1 MKNKN
6 YIPALKYNWLTKI
19 YNPLVAFTMPELKFK
34 KTLIQQASIEN
45 NYKVLDFGV
54 GTATLSLL
62 VKHKHPEAVVNG
74 VDVDDKILKIAA
86 EKIREQKAEITL
98 TKYDGLILPYP
109 TNHFDRVLTSLVFH
123 HLDKNQKEN
132 SLKEI
137 YRVLKPNGELHIAD
151 WGKPNNFGMRIAFY
165 LVQFL
170 DGFKTTTDNVKGLLP
185 DYMKGGGFENIETSK
200 SFNTIFGTLWLY
212 KGIKLNTKI

>member
-1 MKNKN
+1 MSKQS

-34 KTLIQQASIEN
+34 KALIQQACIEN
-45 NYKVLDFGV
+45 NHKVLDFGV

-62 VKHKHPEAVVNG
+62 VKDKHQEAIVNG

-86 EKIREQKAEITL
+86 EKIKERKAKISL

-137 YRVLKPNGELHIAD
+137 YRVLKPNGELHVAD
-151 WGKPNNFGMRIAFY
+151 WGKPNHFGMRIAFY
-165 LVQFL
+165 FVQFL
-170 DGFKTTTDNVKGLLP
+170 DGFKTTTDNVNGLIPEYLRNAQF
-185 DYMKGGGFENIETSK
+185 KNVETSK

-212 KGIKLNTKI
+212 KGIKQN

>member
-1 MKNKN
+1 MENKT

-19 YNPLVAFTMPELKFK
+19 YNPLVAFTMPETKFK
-34 KTLIQQASIEN
+34 KALINQANIKPNSV
-45 NYKVLDFGV
+45 VLDFGV
-54 GTATLSLL
+54 GTATLSILL
-62 VKHKHPEAVVNG
+62 KKEYSQVKLEG
-74 VDVDDKILKIAA
+74 VDVDNKILEIAKQKI
-86 EKIREQKAEITL
+86 KEQDVDVEL
-98 TKYDGLILPYP
+98 TQYDGIKLPYP
-109 TNHFDRVLTSLVFH
+109 DNYFDRVVTSLVFH
-123 HLDKNQKEN
+123 HLDREQKEN

-151 WGKPNNFGMRIAFY
+151 WGLSNNVMMRLLFY

-185 DYMKGGGFENIETSK
+185 AYIKIGGFKNVEALK

-212 KGIKLNTKI
+212 KGIKLIH

>member
-1 MKNKN
+1 MSKQT

-34 KTLIQQASIEN
+34 KALIQQACIGN
-45 NYKVLDFGV
+45 NHTILDFGV

-62 VKHKHPEAVVNG
+62 VKNEHKEAIVNG

-86 EKIREQKAEITL
+86 EKIKEQKTEIIL
-98 TKYDGLILPYP
+98 AKYDGITLPYP

-151 WGKPNNFGMRIAFY
+151 WGKPNHFGMRIAFY
-165 LVQFL
+165 FVQFL
-170 DGFKTTTDNVKGLLP
+170 DGFKTTTDNIKGLIPEYL
-185 DYMKGGGFENIETSK
+185 KNAQFNNVETSK

-212 KGIKLNTKI
+212 KGTKLN

>member
-1 MKNKN
+1 MSNQP

-34 KTLIQQASIEN
+34 KALIQQASIAN
-45 NYKVLDFGV
+45 NHKVLDFGV

-62 VKHKHPEAVVNG
+62 IKDEHQEAMVNG
-74 VDVDDKILKIAA
+74 VDVDEKILKIAA
-86 EKIREQKAEITL
+86 EKINKQKAEISL

-109 TNHFDRVLTSLVFH
+109 NNHFDRVLTSLVFH
-123 HLDKNQKEN
+123 HLDKKQKEN
-132 SLKEI
+132 SLNEI

-151 WGKPNNFGMRIAFY
+151 WGKPNHFGMRIAFY
-165 LVQFL
+165 FVQFL
-170 DGFKTTTDNVKGLLP
+170 DGFKTTTDNVNGLIPEYLRNAQF
-185 DYMKGGGFENIETSK
+185 KNVVTLK

-212 KGIKLNTKI
+212 KGMK

>member
-1 MKNKN
+1 MKNEN

-19 YNPLVAFTMPELKFK
+19 YNPLLAYTMPELKFK
-34 KTLIQQASIEN
+34 KSLIEQAKITTNHE
-45 NYKVLDFGV
+45 VLDFGV

-62 VKHKHPEAVVNG
+62 IKDIHKDAVVNG
-74 VDVDDKILKIAA
+74 VDVDDKILEIASQKI
-86 EKIREQKAEITL
+86 KEQKAEITL
-98 TKYDGLILPYP
+98 TKYDGLKLPYP
-109 TNHFDRVLTSLVFH
+109 NNHFDRVLTSLVFH
-123 HLDKNQKEN
+123 HLDKNQKSN

-151 WGKPNNFGMRIAFY
+151 WGKPNHFGMRLVFY

-185 DYMKGGGFENIETSK
+185 DYIINGGFKNVETNK

-212 KGIKLNTKI
+212 KGSK

>member
-1 MKNKN
+1 MENKT

-19 YNPLVAFTMPELKFK
+19 YNPLVAFTMPETKFK
-34 KTLIQQASIEN
+34 KALINQANIKPNSV
-45 NYKVLDFGV
+45 VLDFGV
-54 GTATLSLL
+54 GTATLSILL
-62 VKHKHPEAVVNG
+62 KKEYSQVKLEG
-74 VDVDDKILKIAA
+74 VDVDNKILEIAKQKI
-86 EKIREQKAEITL
+86 KEQDIDVTL
-98 TKYDGLILPYP
+98 TQYDGVKLPYP
-109 TNHFDRVLTSLVFH
+109 DNYFDRVVTSLVFH
-123 HLDKNQKEN
+123 HLDKEQKEN

-151 WGKPNNFGMRIAFY
+151 WGLSNNVVMRLLFY

-185 DYMKGGGFENIETSK
+185 AYIKNGGFKNVEALN

-212 KGIKLNTKI
+212 KGIKLIH

>member
-1 MKNKN
+1 MSKQN

-19 YNPLVAFTMPELKFK
+19 YNPLVAFTMPEFKFK
-34 KTLIQQASIEN
+34 KALIQQACIEN
-45 NYKVLDFGV
+45 NHKVLDFGV

-62 VKHKHPEAVVNG
+62 LKDEYQEAIVNG

-86 EKIREQKAEITL
+86 EKIKEQKAEITL

-151 WGKPNNFGMRIAFY
+151 WGKPNNFLMRLLFY

-170 DGFKTTTDNVKGLLP
+170 DGFKTTTDNVDGLIP
-185 DYMKGGGFENIETSK
+185 EYIKNAQFKNGEASK

-212 KGIKLNTKI
+212 KGIKLN

>member
-1 MKNKN
+1 MSKPT

-19 YNPLVAFTMPELKFK
+19 YNPLLAFTMPELKFK
-34 KTLIQQASIEN
+34 KALIQKACIEN
-45 NYKVLDFGV
+45 NHKVLDFGV

-62 VKHKHPEAVVNG
+62 VKNEHQMATVNG

-86 EKIREQKAEITL
+86 EKIKEQKTEITL

-109 TNHFDRVLTSLVFH
+109 NNHFDRVLTSLVFH

-137 YRVLKPNGELHIAD
+137 YRVLKSDGELHIAD
-151 WGKPNNFGMRIAFY
+151 WGKPNHFGMRIAFY
-165 LVQFL
+165 FVQFL
-170 DGFKTTTDNVKGLLP
+170 DGFKTTTDNVKGLIPEYL
-185 DYMKGGGFENIETSK
+185 KNAQFKNIETST

-212 KGIKLNTKI
+212 KGIKQN